1 MIRLLILLGV
11 LAGVGLGAA
20 WLAEVPGQFR
30 LEWQGWEVRAA
41 PGLLVASLLVAA
53 GLVLCG
59 LLVIRFMWSLPRR
72 AAAAW
77 RNQRVRR
84 GWRSLESGLTAAA
97 GGDERGVRSA
107 LKGVRV
113 LPADAPLRLLLE
125 AQAAMLA
132 EDSAEAHAVF
142 ERMEHSGR
150 TRLAALRGLVA
161 EVRQQGRLE
170 HALELAERAIEQV
183 PSPRWALQEC
193 LDLSLR
199 LHRWDQAKQ
208 TVAAMRRSGHMAED
222 AARRARGIIAVE
234 VARACRADRN
244 ASQAQRAASEAVS
257 LLPDFAPAAAIAAEV
272 WLDAGRSS
280 EAARVIRAAWKTQP
294 HPDLAFLLL
303 RASGADGPLAG
314 VGPLEE
320 LTKLT
325 PNTMEGHLALAEVAL
340 RAKLFGV
347 ARKYLDLVR
356 GGHHD
361 ERVYRMLADLERL
374 SGNDPEA
381 ASKWLS
387 AALDAQPAPTWT
399 CNACAEGY
407 LRWQAVCDRCGSFD
421 RVTWGVENQV
431 NPRAPIAQLQHLPLE
446 PARLAGATP

>member
-1 MIRLLILLGV
+1 MIRLLVLLGV
-11 LAGVGLGAA
+11 LAGVGFGAA
-20 WLAEVPGQFR
+20 WLADVPGQFR
-30 LEWQGWEVRAA
+30 LEWRGWEVRAA
-41 PGLLVASLLVAA
+41 PGLLVASLLAA
-53 GLVLCG
+53 GGLVLGG
-59 LLVIRFMWSLPRR
+59 LLVIRFIWGLPRR

-84 GWRSLESGLTAAA
+84 GWRSLEAGLTAAA

-113 LPADAPLRLLLE
+113 LPAGAPLRLLLE
-125 AQAAMLA
+125 AQAAVLA
-132 EDSAEAHAVF
+132 EDTAEAHAVF

-170 HALELAERAIEQV
+170 HALALAERATEQV
-183 PSPRWALQEC
+183 PAPRWALQER

-199 LHRWDQAKQ
+199 LHRWDRARE
-208 TVAAMRRSGHMAED
+208 TVAAMRRSGHMADD

-244 ASQAQRAASEAVS
+244 AKPAQRAASEAVS
-257 LLPDFAPAAAIAAEV
+257 LLPDFAPAAAVAAEV

-280 EAARVIRAAWKTQP
+280 EAARVIRTAWKSQP

-314 VGPLEE
+314 VGPMEE
-320 LTKLT
+320 LTRLT
-325 PNTMEGHLALAEVAL
+325 PDTMEGHLALAEVGL
-340 RAKLFGV
+340 RARLFGV

-356 GGHHD
+356 GGDHD
-361 ERVYRMLADLERL
+361 ERVYRMLAELERL
-374 SGNDPEA
+374 DGNDPEA
-381 ASKWLS
+381 ASRWLS
-387 AALDAQPAPTWT
+387 AALDARPAPTWA
-399 CNACAEGY
+399 CGACAEGY
-407 LRWQAVCDRCGSFD
+407 LRWQAVCDRCGAFD
-421 RVTWGVENQV
+421 RIAWGAEHPAH
-431 NPRAPIAQLQHLPLE
+431 PRAPVRQLPRLPLE
-446 PARLAGATP
+446 PAALAGATP

>member
-11 LAGVGLGAA
+11 LAGAGFGAA

-41 PGLLVASLLVAA
+41 PGLLVATLLVAA
-53 GLVLCG
+53 GLILCG
-59 LLVIRFMWSLPRR
+59 LLVVRFMWSLPRR

-84 GWRSLESGLTAAA
+84 GWRSLETGLTAAA

-113 LPADAPLRLLLE
+113 LPSDAPLRLLLE

-142 ERMEHSGR
+142 ERMEHGGR

-170 HALELAERAIEQV
+170 DALELAERAIEQV

-193 LDLSLR
+193 LDLTLR
-199 LHRWDQAKQ
+199 LHRWDRANQI
-208 TVAAMRRSGHMAED
+208 VATMRRSGHMAED

-244 ASQAQRAASEAVS
+244 AAQAQRAASEAVS

-399 CNACAEGY
+399 CSACAEGY

-421 RVTWGVENQV
+421 RVAWGAANQV
-431 NPRAPIAQLQHLPLE
+431 NLRAPIAQLQHLPLE
-446 PARLAGATP
+446 PAALAGATP

>member
-1 MIRLLILLGV
+1 MIRLLTLLGV
-11 LAGVGLGAA
+11 LAGIGFGAA
-20 WLAEVPGQFR
+20 WLADVPGQFR

-59 LLVIRFMWSLPRR
+59 LLVIRFVWSLPRR

-77 RNQRVRR
+77 REQRVRR

-125 AQAAMLA
+125 AQAAMLV

-170 HALELAERAIEQV
+170 HALELAERAAGQV

-199 LHRWDQAKQ
+199 LHRWDRARRA
-208 TVAAMRRSGHMAED
+208 VSALRRSGHMAED

-244 ASQAQRAASEAVS
+244 AAPAQRAASEAVS
-257 LLPDFAPAAAIAAEV
+257 LLPEFAPAAAIAAEV

-280 EAARVIRAAWKTQP
+280 EAARVIRTAWKTQP

-303 RASGADGPLAG
+303 RASGAEGPLAG

-374 SGNDPEA
+374 GGNDPEA

-387 AALDAQPAPTWT
+387 AALDAQPAPTWA
-399 CNACAEGY
+399 CGACAEGY
-407 LRWQAVCDRCGSFD
+407 LRWQAVCDRCGGFD
-421 RVTWGVENQV
+421 RVAWGGENQV
-431 NPRAPIAQLQHLPLE
+431 SPRAPIAQLQHLPLE
-446 PARLAGATP
+446 PAALAGATP

>member
-11 LAGVGLGAA
+11 LAGVGFGAA

-53 GLVLCG
+53 ALVLCG
-59 LLVIRFMWSLPRR
+59 LLVIRFMWSLPQR

-142 ERMEHSGR
+142 ERMEHGGR

-170 HALELAERAIEQV
+170 HALELAERATEQV

-199 LHRWDQAKQ
+199 LHRWDRAKQ
-208 TVAAMRRSGHMAED
+208 TVAAMRRNGHMAED
-222 AARRARGIIAVE
+222 AARRARGVIAVE

-244 ASQAQRAASEAVS
+244 AAHAQRAASEAVS

-280 EAARVIRAAWKTQP
+280 EAARVIRTAWKTQP

-361 ERVYRMLADLERL
+361 ERVYRMLADLERQG
-374 SGNDPEA
+374 GNDPEA

-387 AALDAQPAPTWT
+387 AALDAQPAPTWA
-399 CNACAEGY
+399 CSACAEGY

-421 RVTWGVENQV
+421 RIAWGAESQV

-446 PARLAGATP
+446 PAALAGATP